1 MKTSCQSIGV
11 GGRRAILDEM
21 TKDPPFEAL
30 GELDNKLRGS
40 LSVHGRVSA
49 DIQGAAPDMPVQ
61 FIFSFLL
68 LAIKEP
74 GPGDLSFSRGNE
86 PGLVGGSDFRI

>member
-1 MKTSCQSIGV
+1 M
-11 GGRRAILDEM
+11 DEM
-21 TKDPPFEAL
+21 TEDTPFEAL

-61 FIFSFLL
+61 FVFSFLL
-68 LAIKEP
+68 FAVEEP
-74 GPGDLSFSRGNE
+74 SPCDLSFPRGNE
-86 PGLVGGSDFRI
+86 PGLVGGFDFRI